1 MKMQKGISV
10 VELIIIIA
18 VIGILTAIVII
29 SRNPI
34 SEAVQNRNVQRQSDI
49 KEIAQSI
56 HQIQLHD
63 KDQLPRT
70 NDGSEIAKCSE
81 DALTDTSAL
90 SDVLVTDYLTEIP
103 YDPQDESEYI
113 CCQTNDGKITVKAPK
128 AELGSTIEITR

>member
-1 MKMQKGISV
+1 MQKGISV

-18 VIGILTAIVII
+18 VIGVLTAITII
-29 SRNPI
+29 SRNPV
-34 SEAVQNRNVQRQSDI
+34 SEAVQNRNVQRQSDV

-81 DALTDTSAL
+81 DSITDVSAL
-90 SDVLVTDYLTEIP
+90 SDVLVKDYLTEIP
-103 YDPQDESEYI
+103 YDPQDKEEYTI
-113 CCQTNDGKITVKAPK
+113 CQTDDGKITVKASK

>member
-1 MKMQKGISV
+1 MQKGISV
-10 VELIIIIA
+10 VELIIVIF

-29 SRNPI
+29 SHNPV
-34 SEAVQNRNVQRQSDI
+34 SEAVQNRNIQRQSDV

-81 DALTDTSAL
+81 DATTDVSAL
-90 SDVLVTDYLTEIP
+90 SDVLVKDYLTEIP
-103 YDPQDESEYI
+103 YDPQDDTEYTI
-113 CCQTNDGKITVKAPK
+113 CQIGDGRITVKASK